1 MGIHSVRTE
10 QRHCKAW
17 GSVPTPR
24 PSRDALG
31 SPSCAEVTPSVV
43 RAGCRYGFADLAA
56 RLPRR
61 LGRGSARSAGG
72 WWPRLPDHVRPT
84 YFGESS
90 LMAWGLHTTRTGCFG
105 TVGEPRPRSAT
116 TDVGIQTKVERAPR
130 TQPKPHQRRIDPC
143 PRDVCTADHR
153 GGHAQARSEAE
164 VGSPRVVA
172 FPGLPRIRTCRIPAS
187 GSSRHGIRCA
197 TREDSRR
204 RQRVPLQQPSHRR
217 RRESALRAV
226 AQPMPPRTDNTV
238 QEAHHVYQLGGGVCL
253 LHLGRWVSAERSGM
267 VVRGRRR
274 SRAARL
280 SVGRERS
287 GHVESVCDL
296 WMPLPRWVGGVRTP
310 L

>member
-130 TQPKPHQRRIDPC
+130 TQPKPHQRRID
-143 PRDVCTADHR
+143 
-153 GGHAQARSEAE
+153 
-164 VGSPRVVA
+164 
-172 FPGLPRIRTCRIPAS
+172 
-187 GSSRHGIRCA
+187 
-197 TREDSRR
+197 
-204 RQRVPLQQPSHRR
+204 
-217 RRESALRAV
+217 
-226 AQPMPPRTDNTV
+226 
-238 QEAHHVYQLGGGVCL
+238 
-253 LHLGRWVSAERSGM
+253 
-267 VVRGRRR
+267 
-274 SRAARL
+274 
-280 SVGRERS
+280 
-287 GHVESVCDL
+287 
-296 WMPLPRWVGGVRTP
+296 
-310 L
+310 